1 MKKNPVAHFGD
12 VAPLNPEINEANTIL
27 LSLMGDPPIQ
37 ADPLTRS
44 LESKRACLSQYKF
57 DYSRNKEQLARIA
70 MMLFVGFVSTK
81 SLGTF
86 TTSRSSGKLIVSW
99 ARYERVLHLRL
110 KLPSVVCKRVHNV
123 PAVEIYVF
131 LSVSQAKV
139 QHRVTLSS
147 YGFD

>member
-1 MKKNPVAHFGD
+1 
-12 VAPLNPEINEANTIL
+12 
-27 LSLMGDPPIQ
+27 
-37 ADPLTRS
+37 
-44 LESKRACLSQYKF
+44 
-57 DYSRNKEQLARIA
+57 
-70 MMLFVGFVSTK
+70 MLFVGFVSTK

-147 YGFD
+147 YDFD